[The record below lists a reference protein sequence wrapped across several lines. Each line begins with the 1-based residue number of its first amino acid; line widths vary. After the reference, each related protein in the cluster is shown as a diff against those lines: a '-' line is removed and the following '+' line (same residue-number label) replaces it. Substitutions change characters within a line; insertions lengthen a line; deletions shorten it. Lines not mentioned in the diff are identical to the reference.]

1 MSIDRA
7 EIINDLIKKGLISV
21 KDSLK
26 ILGLEDA
33 LNWIPTSV
41 EVFPGL
47 YLLSWVGNMIIL
59 TTTTYSKIELMR
71 FGVNDW
77 AEVQYSGYFQG
88 TSMKDVKFIVSD
100 KMQSKLDHHKMMYNL
115 SDEEIKALTEEM
127 LKYGQKPEPD
137 EQLDFF
143 GSGIM
148 PVSKGYVDQDQT
160 QKICKEH
167 KWKQYHGLKET
178 SGPCGKSASQS

>member
-1 MSIDRA
+1 MKTKD
-7 EIINDLIKKGLISV
+7 EVVNDLINIGLISV
-21 KDSLK
+21 KDSFK
-26 ILGLEDA
+26 ILRLEDA

-47 YLLSWVGNMIIL
+47 YLLSWVGNSIIL
-59 TTTTYSKIELMR
+59 STTTYSKVELMR

-77 AEVQYSGYFQG
+77 AEVQYRGYFQG
-88 TSMKDVKFIVSD
+88 TSMKDVKFIASD
-100 KMQSKLDHHKMMYNL
+100 DKQEQLDNLKMVFNL
-115 SDEEIKALTEEM
+115 SQEEIDQIMAEM

-148 PVSKGYVDQDQT
+148 PTSKGYVDQDQT

-178 SGPCGKSASQS
+178 FEYCEICDVKK